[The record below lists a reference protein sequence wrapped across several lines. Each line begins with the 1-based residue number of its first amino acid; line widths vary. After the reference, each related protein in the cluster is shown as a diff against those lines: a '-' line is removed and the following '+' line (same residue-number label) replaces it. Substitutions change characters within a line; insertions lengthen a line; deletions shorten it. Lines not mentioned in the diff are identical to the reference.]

1 MRATKG
7 RFASSGFMVATLL
20 LVACNNDPGIQQ
32 AGGGHGGGK
41 APGEPAGGGNSGSNG
56 GGGKGGSAPD
66 RPPGGGAGGGS
77 NAGGAGGGGRPD
89 DKSCT
94 ATGAMAMPLPVDV
107 YVLLDRSGSMLEPI
121 TGGGMGGMVP
131 PMPGVPTKW
140 DSMVEALGKFVNTP
154 SAAGLQLGLGLF
166 PLDGRL
172 QCDVAAYSMPAV
184 PVAALPGVAMPFTA
198 AVTAGAPGNGGRT
211 PTLPALQGA
220 IAYAKQR
227 EAMIGRRV
235 AIALATDGEP
245 NVCNSNLAAVN
256 AAAQAGAGV
265 GILTFVIGVGPS
277 LQNLNEIAVAGG
289 TKMAYQVENATSDQL
304 VAAFKEVQ
312 SQASKLVCSFMIP
325 PAPMGM
331 TLDPDKVNVRFNTMD
346 PTKAFDIGQVMNRA
360 ACGAQG
366 GWYYDNAMNPK
377 TVNLCEQSCA
387 KVNGS
392 GEGAI
397 QILFGCAGIVIK

>member
-32 AGGGHGGGK
+32 AGGGGNGGGK
-41 APGEPAGGGNSGSNG
+41 APDEPNGGGKSGTNG
-56 GGGKGGSAPD
+56 GGGNGGSAPD

-77 NAGGAGGGGRPD
+77 NAGGAGGGGPG

-94 ATGAMAMPLPVDV
+94 ATGAMAKPLPVDV
-107 YVLLDRSGSMLEPI
+107 YVLLDRSGSMLESI
-121 TGGGMGGMVP
+121 NGGDRMM

-140 DSMVEALGKFVNTP
+140 DSMKEALDKFVNSP
-154 SAAGLQLGLGLF
+154 AAVGLQLGLGFF
-166 PLDGRL
+166 PLGGER
-172 QCDVAAYSMPAV
+172 QCNVMAYSMPAV
-184 PVAALPGVAMPFTA
+184 PVAALPGVAMPFGA
-198 AVTAGAPGNGGRT
+198 AVLGATPDQAGGGGT

-220 IAYAKQR
+220 IMYAQQR
-227 EAMIGRRV
+227 EAMVGRRV
-235 AIALATDGEP
+235 AIALATDGKP
-245 NVCNSNLAAVN
+245 NGCSSSITSVSNVAQ
-256 AAAQAGAGV
+256 AAAGM

-277 LQNLNEIAVAGG
+277 LENLNAIAVAGG
-289 TKMAYQVENATSDQL
+289 TKMAYLVQNATADQL
-304 VAAFKEVQ
+304 AAAFKEVQ
-312 SQASKLVCSFMIP
+312 SQASKLVCSFSIP
-325 PAPMGM
+325 APPMGM
-331 TLDPDKVNVRFNTMD
+331 TLDPGKVNVRFNTAD
-346 PTKAFDIGQVMNRA
+346 PANAFDIGQVTNRA

-366 GWYYDNAMNPK
+366 GWYYDNPTDPK

-387 KVNGS
+387 KVNTS